1 MAQNILLT
9 SLSAVENGASL
20 HYYSFPNEFGFDYC
34 AALLETEASIQA
46 TLGRYHIDEI
56 VVIGG
61 ENTYHEG
68 EDLKSFPLS
77 HGRTLYSKDKESLS
91 TSGLLPYRIAQY
103 SDELD
108 LDQKAEEALIPR
120 EMQEKL
126 VAFIRD
132 FREEDPELKTRK
144 FNRLFDVLSQN
155 DQSYESFRDALFD
168 AFPELRDHPGPCIRW
183 IKNYLYAALKDS
195 FKLELLPVNE
205 KTAIR
210 LIPENIMADG
220 ERWADSMMALE
231 KSIVKDCEEVN
242 LYVSLNGD
250 DAADTFVVINMLD
263 IMVTMPESITRL
275 KKIFTLRGSQ
285 REMTGIIRDDTEG
298 FGVTELFH
306 AIRSF
311 LNYGKADM
319 IARIWEKSG
328 EYNESIAGMIYAMR
342 HVDVGLSMCN
352 IPEVESGILRLR
364 RLFRDEK
371 FLRDSRCYGM
381 IFSVIAESI
390 REDYG
395 ALLEGEGGIP
405 FIELVK
411 WAYRHQF
418 YQQTL
423 TLIES
428 RAPGNLVGSGVFYYC
443 GDEDLKER
451 VTELFARQRLELKP
465 HEYYK
470 MDDIDHYFVKIYNR
484 SGTRGMGGRD
494 EDPQRVYAS
503 LRTNSVGNTE
513 PSLITGLSACDSMET
528 LQNLLYAYYH
538 ISDIRNKISHA
549 DASAMIEKRL
559 MVSDSDESSA
569 LLWMKDGIDYFIDSY
584 EKAMTQ
590 VQNKK
595 PKVVRI
601 SGDEVR
607 VAAEYLK
614 HERQKNEDKSR

>member
-1 MAQNILLT
+1 MVRNILLT
-9 SLSAVENGASL
+9 SLSAVENDLPLS
-20 HYYSFPNEFGFDYC
+20 YYSLQKEFGFDYC
-34 AALLETEASIQA
+34 DALTDAEAGIKA
-46 TLGRYHIDEI
+46 ILAGYDIDEI
-56 VVIGG
+56 IVIGG
-61 ENTYHEG
+61 DGAFDEKDELGAVSLLQGSSLYA
-68 EDLKSFPLS
+68 EDRREFSA
-77 HGRTLYSKDKESLS
+77 
-91 TSGLLPYRIAQY
+91 YRMLRYRLAQY
-103 SDELD
+103 AGELT
-108 LDQKAEEALIPR
+108 LEQKAEEELLPGELR
-120 EMQEKL
+120 EKL
-126 VAFIRD
+126 TRFIQDYQERTD
-132 FREEDPELKTRK
+132 DLKNRK

-195 FKLELLPVNE
+195 SKLELLPVNE

-275 KKIFTLRGSQ
+275 KKIFTLRGSR

-428 RAPGNLVGSGVFYYC
+428 RTPGNLVGSGVFYYC

-484 SGTRGMGGRD
+484 SGTRGLGGRD

-538 ISDIRNKISHA
+538 ISDIRNKINHA
-549 DASAMIEKRL
+549 DASAMIERRL

-614 HERQKNEDKSR
+614 YERQKNEARSR